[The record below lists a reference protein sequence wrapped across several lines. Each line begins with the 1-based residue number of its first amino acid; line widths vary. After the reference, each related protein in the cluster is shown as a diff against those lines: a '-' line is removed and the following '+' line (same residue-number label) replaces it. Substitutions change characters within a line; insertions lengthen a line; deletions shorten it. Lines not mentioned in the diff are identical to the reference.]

1 MPRLRR
7 TSKRHTVNLDVI
19 NAAIDIRT
27 WREHW
32 GGDAEAREAWAA
44 LRDQLRTNRGTRPAP
59 FWAYEPNVPAE
70 LRALAYCDASER
82 LDDAGRAWLGEDFP
96 A

>member
-7 TSKRHTVNLDVI
+7 TSKRHTVTLDVI
-19 NAAIDIRT
+19 NASLDIES

-44 LRDQLRTNRGTRPAP
+44 LRDSWRQNRGTRPAP
-59 FWAYEPNVPAE
+59 FWAYEPGVPAE
-70 LRALAYCDASER
+70 LRALASVNAPEMLVER
-82 LDDAGRAWLGEDFP
+82 GRAWLREDFL